1 MLRDRLPDLLRLA
14 ESDPT
19 LYKEPEY
26 HEELPIDPSLIVL
39 FQRAEKVTK
48 FIKDMEAIVQ
58 EMVRQHEDITWN
70 ILNEKQ
76 YREQTTRTMDR
87 FSALARKTKTI
98 LRRMEL
104 SDKEMLHY
112 SAYARDG
119 HDSRDDISVK
129 WEQTSS
135 SVQTPSKWFKLFNS
149 SHNQLKNVSWHRLGS
164 GTVLPFSDNTYLPC
178 ELRMQMLLHSVLSY
192 RLVVVVR
199 EYYTTQ
205 KIYNENVRK
214 RIERQMSI
222 IGREM
227 DRQEIDK
234 AIEVGES
241 VSLLHGDIVD
251 DTQVSKEM
259 RAKLRE
265 IQFFEH
271 EILALE
277 KSISQL
283 HEAFLMVSS
292 LVHEQ
297 GAMVD
302 RIEHHVGL
310 ASNYVEVSNQ
320 MLKKAG
326 KLQHKYRKKKLCLA
340 LLILTAIGII
350 VLVIALSVKRK
361 RTTVRVVTHS
371 VAHPRL
377 RRDEDWFSLTELF

>member
-135 SVQTPSKWFKLFNS
+135 SVQ
-149 SHNQLKNVSWHRLGS
+149 VSWHRLGS